1 LRPRVTIDRIRAYVG
16 FRQLRHLCPRD
27 PILLAAL
34 SVPPPEVGNVARS
47 TEEAKDQS
55 EHNREN
61 YRRHDRKIH
70 TNISVWTLILYV
82 TWQKR

>member
-1 LRPRVTIDRIRAYVG
+1 MKYDRSVKPVVG
-16 FRQLRHLCPRD
+16 QLRLLCLRD
-27 PILLAAL
+27 PILLAAR
-34 SVPPPEVGNVARS
+34 SVPPPELGNVARS

-55 EHNREN
+55 EYNREN

-82 TWQKR
+82 TW